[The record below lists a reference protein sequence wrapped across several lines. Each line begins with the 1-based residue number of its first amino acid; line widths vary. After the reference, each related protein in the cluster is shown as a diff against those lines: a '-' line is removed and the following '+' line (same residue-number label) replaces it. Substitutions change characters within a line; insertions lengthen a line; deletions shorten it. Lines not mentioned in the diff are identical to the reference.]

1 MTKLDPEQIGLLL
14 NDTWRA
20 WRAKLDSRLKPLG
33 LSQGKWRTLVH
44 LSKGGDQ
51 ISQSELAARMAI
63 EEPTLVGLL
72 QRLESDGWIKRKSAS
87 HDRRCKTVRLAR
99 KTTGILDRIFKTA
112 RELRH
117 ELLADIPSRDLQ
129 TCMRVLSRIRSK
141 AEKDNG
147 IAGERVAAARG
158 RLAQNGQHK
167 NGYRITKIKPSRS
180 GR

>member
-20 WRAKLDSRLKPLG
+20 WRAKLDGRLRPLG

-72 QRLESDGWIKRKSAS
+72 RRLENDGWIKRQGAS
-87 HDRRCKTVRLAR
+87 HDRRCKNVRLAR
-99 KTTGILDRIFKTA
+99 KSGTVLNRIFETA
-112 RELRH
+112 QQLRH
-117 ELLADIPSRDLQ
+117 ELIADIPKRDLQ
-129 TCMRVLSRIRSK
+129 TCMRVLTRIREK
-141 AEKDNG
+141 ADAMDIQGTNG
-147 IAGERVAAARG
+147 R
-158 RLAQNGQHK
+158 RLVVK
-167 NGYRITKIKPSRS
+167 KK
-180 GR
+180 